1 LLFTDKAYCQHNPK
15 VPADKLIRKLLLQ
28 SDLMKYFIIVSLLI
42 IVTLRGHSQNLVIN
56 PGFEYYHC
64 TDWDISSIEICND
77 WMAPSFQTP
86 DYFNNVCKEYRT
98 AIIPD
103 LYWWGPQL
111 PRTGNAYMGIIA
123 FRPNGGD
130 PETIMCEYIEGKLL
144 KPLEQGVRYTVKLN
158 VSLAECS
165 RISLKNIG
173 LYFSE
178 KVIKEKSSY
187 PFKFVPQV
195 TFLSSVADTTNWVT
209 LSETYTAKGNEKYFV
224 IGCFDNGKKIK
235 FKKVSPSKKI
245 RGPRE
250 EAYYFI
256 DDVSVAEKGTDGYE
270 PKPETKTP
278 LVAKISIDTA
288 KIKNE
293 PAEPVIGVPIVLKN
307 IFFETGE
314 FKLLPGSFEAL
325 DNLFLLLKTH
335 SDISI
340 VINGYT
346 DNIGTEKNNIT
357 LSLNRSKAVFDYL
370 TEKGID
376 SSRLGYAGYGDKNAI
391 SPNTT
396 EEGREKNRRVEFIL
410 SKESK

>member
-1 LLFTDKAYCQHNPK
+1 
-15 VPADKLIRKLLLQ
+15 
-28 SDLMKYFIIVSLLI
+28 MKYAIIVSLLI

-64 TDWDISSIEICND
+64 TDWYISSIELCND
-77 WMAPSFQTP
+77 WMTPSFQTP
-86 DYFNNVCKEYRT
+86 DYFNNACSEYRT
-98 AIIPD
+98 SIIPD
-103 LYWWGPQL
+103 LYWWGSQF

-123 FRPNGGD
+123 YRPNGGD
-130 PETIMCEYIEGKLL
+130 SETIICEYIEGKLL

-158 VSLAECS
+158 ISLAECS

-178 KVIKEKSSY
+178 KMIKERSSN
-187 PFKFVPQV
+187 PFKFDPQV
-195 TFLSSVADTTNWVT
+195 TFLSSVADTANWIT
-209 LSETYTAKGNEKYFV
+209 LSETYTAKGNEKYLM

-235 FKKVSPSKKI
+235 YKKVYPSKKI

-256 DDVSVAEKGTDGYE
+256 DDVSVVEEGTDDYE
-270 PKPETKTP
+270 PKREIDTPLITKTP
-278 LVAKISIDTA
+278 IDMVIDKV

-293 PAEPVIGVPIVLKN
+293 PTEPVIGVPVILKN
-307 IFFETGE
+307 IFFEIGE
-314 FKLLPGSFEAL
+314 FRLLPSSFEAL

-335 SDISI
+335 ADISI
-340 VINGYT
+340 IINGYT

-376 SSRLGYAGYGDKNAI
+376 PSRIGYAGYGDKNPI
-391 SPNTT
+391 LPNTT
-396 EEGREKNRRVEFIL
+396 EDGREKNRRVEFIL
-410 SKESK
+410 SKKNK

>member
-1 LLFTDKAYCQHNPK
+1 
-15 VPADKLIRKLLLQ
+15 
-28 SDLMKYFIIVSLLI
+28 MKYSIIVYLLI
-42 IVTLRGHSQNLVIN
+42 IITLHGHSQNLVIN
-56 PGFEYYHC
+56 PGFEYYRC
-64 TDWDISSIEICND
+64 TAWYISSIELCND
-77 WMAPSFQTP
+77 WMAPSIQTP
-86 DYFNNVCKEYRT
+86 DYFNNACREDRT

-103 LYWWGPQL
+103 LHWWGPQL

-130 PETIMCEYIEGKLL
+130 PETIICEYIEGKLL

-178 KVIKEKSSY
+178 KMIKEKSSY
-187 PFKFVPQV
+187 PIKLHPQV
-195 TFLSSVADTTNWVT
+195 TFLSSVVDTANWIT
-209 LSETYTAKGNEKYFV
+209 LSETYTAKGNEEYFV

-235 FKKVSPSKKI
+235 FNKVSPSKAI
-245 RGPRE
+245 HGPRE

-256 DDVSVAEKGTDGYE
+256 DDVSVVEEGTDDYE
-270 PKPETKTP
+270 PKPGTKTS
-278 LVAKISIDTA
+278 LLAKTPMDKVIDTV

-293 PAEPVIGVPIVLKN
+293 PAEPVIGVPVILKN

-314 FKLLPGSFEAL
+314 FKLLPNSSEAL

-357 LSLNRSKAVFDYL
+357 LSLNRSKAVFNYL

-376 SSRLGYAGYGDKNAI
+376 PSRLGYAGFGDKNPI

-410 SKESK
+410 SKKSK